1 MNETIEEQLYKK
13 NKKDIITK
21 LKKNQVVIIQ
31 TKIKNLLSQK
41 IDEIKYQT
49 SRSKKNKKYNLSK
62 SIDLTK
68 KSYNEDNEIN

>member
-31 TKIKNLLSQK
+31 TKIKMK
-41 IDEIKYQT
+41 MKKKKKMKY
-49 SRSKKNKKYNLSK
+49 KN
-62 SIDLTK
+62 
-68 KSYNEDNEIN
+68 